1 MTTNIKDYSTTQASN
16 TSLNGISVAE
26 GMLPSNLNNA
36 IRALMKNTRDWFN
49 DAQWIEYGDGSGAY
63 TAAYVSATSFTIA
76 GTNVTSVYHAG
87 RRIKLTASTPGT
99 IYGTISSSTFST
111 NTTVNVTWDSGS
123 LSNETIDNVYIG
135 ILSKTNNSIP
145 EGIIETATL
154 ADGSVTTAKIAAD
167 AVNGS
172 KIADDSI
179 DSEHYVDGSID
190 TAHIADSQITT
201 AKIADTA
208 VTTAKIT
215 DANVTLAKLATNS
228 VNSSKIVDGS
238 IVNADINA
246 SAAIDASKIADGSVS
261 STEFQYIGGLTSDA
275 QTQLDA
281 KLVKSN
287 NLSDVTNASTAR
299 TNLGLTIGT
308 NVQAYDAQLADI
320 AGLTPTDS
328 NFIVGDGSN
337 FTIESGA
344 TARTS
349 LGLGTIATQNANSV
363 TLTGGSITGLSTP
376 SSNSDAATK
385 QYVDNLLA
393 GIRTRESVAAGTT
406 ANIDLTADLQNGDT
420 LDGVTLATDDN
431 VLVKNQTT
439 AAENG
444 IYTVVASGTAS
455 RATEFDTFDEIAGAL
470 ISVQEGTTNGDKLF
484 LCTANFGGTL
494 GVTDIDYQQ
503 QNVTTLD
510 LVQDTT
516 PQLGGNLDVNGR
528 SIVSVSDGN
537 ITLAPNGTGKTVINS
552 GQLGG
557 NLDVQTNSIVTTSN
571 RNVLLAPN
579 GTGLV
584 EIKGNDNAGQIQL
597 NCEQNSH
604 GVKIKGPPHSA
615 AQSYTLTLP
624 SSITNDYYLKTDGS
638 GNLSFAAVPTE
649 TKPTVADVSQTIA
662 PATATTIN
670 ITGTNFVSIPV
681 VDFINASTGA
691 TTRANTVSFTNATTL
706 SVNLTLASGNYFVRI
721 ENPDGNAG
729 RSTNNIITASTAPSF
744 STAAGSLGTIAAGS
758 SVSLSVA
765 ASSDSNVTIT
775 ETTAVLTSNANTPA
789 GTMNLT
795 LSGTP
800 ATSATYNI
808 TGTAPTPLGDQ
819 TYNFTLRATDVENQ
833 TADRAF
839 SITIT
844 TAINNSGQFN

>member
-615 AQSYTLTLP
+615 GQSYTLTLP

-670 ITGTNFVSIPV
+670 ITGTNFVTVPI

-691 TTRANTVSFTNATTL
+691 ITRANTVSFTNATTL

-765 ASSDSNVTIT
+765 ASSDSNVTIA
-775 ETTAVLTSNANTPA
+775 ETTSVLTSNANTPA

-808 TGTAPTPLGDQ
+808 TGTAPSPTSEQ
-819 TYNFTLRATDVENQ
+819 TYNFTLSATDGEAQVV
-833 TADRAF
+833 TRAF
-839 SITIT
+839 SITVSVG
-844 TAINNSGQFN
+844 INNSGTFN